1 MIVWNH
7 CETLTK
13 KLIWYNKKIKLKVLT
28 INQIV
33 VHFNRQLHSKQKQTV
48 KLYWLLSGK
57 QKYNFQ
63 KYNFHSS
70 QNCVSTFR
78 GENFREEFCIRRNVH
93 FQLKSFYFCSKII
106 SLAQGNPNFHF
117 DVPYLQCDQKKLP
130 NVHKSCLKM
139 ISLEKW

>member
-1 MIVWNH
+1 MSPCRAKVVFLPRFVVFYF
-7 CETLTK
+7 LTK
-13 KLIWYNKKIKLKVLT
+13 YRRVCSFSYEIDIAE
-28 INQIV
+28 
-33 VHFNRQLHSKQKQTV
+33 KQKNIAAF
-48 KLYWLLSGK
+48 

-106 SLAQGNPNFHF
+106 SLAQGNPYFHF

-139 ISLEKW
+139 ISLEKG